1 MAAVEDIRPYL
12 RTGLPEYN
20 IPSLEPLVMQ
30 DLISEEVAGMKIVT
44 SHVSAYGC
52 SDFFVRGIEYLC
64 LNNILQHNYHKI
76 IFQN

>member
-1 MAAVEDIRPYL
+1 VFNGSCGRYKTLFGNRSSGIY
-12 RTGLPEYN
+12 

-52 SDFFVRGIEYLC
+52 SDFFVRGIEYLY
-64 LNNILQHNYHKI
+64 LNNIL
-76 IFQN
+76 